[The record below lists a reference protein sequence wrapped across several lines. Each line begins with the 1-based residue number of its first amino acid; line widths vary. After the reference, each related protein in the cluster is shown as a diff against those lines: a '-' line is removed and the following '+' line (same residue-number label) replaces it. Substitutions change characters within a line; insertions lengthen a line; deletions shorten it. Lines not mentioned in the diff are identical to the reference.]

1 MADGKI
7 VIETGLDTKGIENGL
22 GKISSLAS
30 KGLAT
35 ATKTITATSA
45 ALSGMG
51 GYAIKVGSSFEAA
64 MSQVAA
70 TMGMSAEE
78 IHNGSAVFSKLQEAA
93 KNAGATTKF
102 SATQASEG
110 LKYMAMAGWNSQQM
124 IAGLPGVMNLAAA
137 SGENLGTVSDIVTD
151 ALTAMGLKA
160 SDSAHFADVLA
171 TAASSSNTNVAMM
184 GETF

>member
-51 GYAIKVGSSFEAA
+51 GYAIKVGSSFEAT
-64 MSQVAA
+64 MSQVAQ
-70 TMGMSAEE
+70 
-78 IHNGSAVFSKLQEAA
+78 LCR
-93 KNAGATTKF
+93 
-102 SATQASEG
+102 
-110 LKYMAMAGWNSQQM
+110 
-124 IAGLPGVMNLAAA
+124 
-137 SGENLGTVSDIVTD
+137 
-151 ALTAMGLKA
+151 
-160 SDSAHFADVLA
+160 
-171 TAASSSNTNVAMM
+171 NTFQKIFRKI
-184 GETF
+184 GRS

>member
-78 IHNGSAVFSKLQEAA
+78 IHNGSAEFSKLQEAA

-102 SATQASEG
+102 SATQAAEALNYTQSG
-110 LKYMAMAGWNSQQM
+110 ISQMMAGIRYKQ
-124 IAGLPGVMNLAAA
+124 I
-137 SGENLGTVSDIVTD
+137 
-151 ALTAMGLKA
+151 
-160 SDSAHFADVLA
+160 SANFANGA
-171 TAASSSNTNVAMM
+171 
-184 GETF
+184 